1 MLLETAFMCLAMNV
15 YHEARNQ
22 SFIGQVAVAQVVM
35 NRVYDERYP
44 DTVCEVVTQG
54 QTYSWK
60 PDVPIKNR
68 CHFSW
73 YCDGKSDKPRDA
85 KAWEQAKLVASGTL
99 FGHLDDFVEGATH
112 YHATYVMPE
121 WAETKQYVVRI
132 DDHVFYRWEY

>member
-1 MLLETAFMCLAMNV
+1 
-15 YHEARNQ
+15 
-22 SFIGQVAVAQVVM
+22 M
-35 NRVYDERYP
+35 NRVKDNRFP
-44 DTVCEVVTQG
+44 NDVCEVVTQG

-60 PDVPIKNR
+60 PDVPIRNR

-85 KAWEQAKLVASGTL
+85 EAWEMSKLVAGGVL
-99 FGHLDDFVEGATH
+99 LGHLDDFVEGATH

-121 WAETKQYVVRI
+121 WAESKQYVVRI